1 MNIRIKS
8 LPMLLS
14 ICLASFLA
22 IATVLTY
29 FKTYIKNKS
38 KSTEPDINDTEL
50 LNVLEAEEPLVFLT
64 MEEYQA
70 YLLSLP
76 TNVQMNE
83 EPSTV
88 SVCSQIIPND
98 VYLTNITVDSTGTTF
113 NYSVD
118 REGNILFYHTSDETI
133 ISMVSSLIQKQFVG
147 DFITNYR
154 EFAANLADDI
164 GAVPLLSSANSVI
177 YSGPVYADVY
187 IDEIDAMQNI
197 LVGTQKIVYTYTPD
211 EEYDG
216 TVMYY
221 YYPATIS
228 EREFAAFAQLS
239 DYE

>member
-1 MNIRIKS
+1 MNKRIQS
-8 LPMLLS
+8 LPMLVS
-14 ICLASFLA
+14 VCLASFFA
-22 IATVLTY
+22 IATIFAYCKVSV
-29 FKTYIKNKS
+29 KKES
-38 KSTEPDINDTEL
+38 QVSESGINDTEL
-50 LNVLEAEEPLVFLT
+50 LNVLEAEEPLVFST

-70 YLLSLP
+70 YLSSLP
-76 TNVQMNE
+76 TNAQLNE
-83 EPSTV
+83 EPATV
-88 SVCSQIIPND
+88 SACSQIIPND
-98 VYLTNITVDSTGTTF
+98 VHLTNITVDSTGTTF

-164 GAVPLLSSANSVI
+164 GAVPLLSPTNSVI
-177 YSGPVYADVY
+177 YSGPVYADIY
-187 IDEIDAMQNI
+187 IDEIDAMQNV
-197 LVGTQKIVYTYTPD
+197 LVGTQKIVYTATPN

-239 DYE
+239 DFD